1 MAEEQRKALQQLYVE
16 QQMVASNLENLQ
28 DRLEV
33 TNLYLSNYKKG
44 LEVLNQLE
52 KQDTESELFF
62 NVGGGLFIEA
72 RITQPVRIISD
83 LGSGAR
89 VEVDRQQAI
98 ENAKDVIQRLEEQRN
113 SLQENL
119 EQLNARAVQL
129 NARMQEL
136 AETIQSGEGQASV

>member
-1 MAEEQRKALQQLYVE
+1 MAEDQRQALQQLYIE
-16 QQMVASNLENLQ
+16 QQMVASNLENVQ
-28 DRLEV
+28 ERLDV
-33 TNLYLSNYKKG
+33 TNLYLSNYQKG
-44 LEVLNQLE
+44 LEVLHQLE

-98 ENAKDVIQRLEEQRN
+98 ENAKEIIKKLEEQRD
-113 SLQENL
+113 SLRESA
-119 EQLNARAVQL
+119 EQMEARAVQL

-136 AETIQSGEGQASV
+136 AEKIQSEEGQPSV